1 MFIDMRESTRL
12 AETRLPFDAVFIVNR
27 FLTTVSEAVVKAG
40 GAPNQFVGDGL
51 LALFGL
57 TTNRDVARRQALH
70 AAASIG
76 VAVDRLNALLDE
88 DLTQPIRF
96 GIGIHAGKVVVG
108 DIGYKGHYIFTALG
122 DAVNVSARLQ
132 DLTKEFNCEVVLSHE
147 VCPAD
152 GLATAPQATVP
163 LRGRSAPLGVYAIAR
178 ARDIV
183 SQPEAP
189 EATA

>member
-1 MFIDMRESTRL
+1 
-12 AETRLPFDAVFIVNR
+12 
-27 FLTTVSEAVVKAG
+27 
-40 GAPNQFVGDGL
+40 
-51 LALFGL
+51 
-57 TTNRDVARRQALH
+57 VACRQTLH

-76 VAVDRLNALLDE
+76 AAVDRLNALLDE

-132 DLTKEFNCEVVLSHE
+132 DLTKDFNCEVVLSDE
-147 VCPAD
+147 VCRAG
-152 GLATAPQATVP
+152 GLATTPPATVR
-163 LRGRSAPLGVYAIAR
+163 LRGRSAPLGVCTIAR

-183 SQPEAP
+183 SQSAAP
-189 EATA
+189 VAVKA